1 MEEAA
6 KKKILIV
13 DDDRDMIS
21 VLKDVL
27 EFEGYEVESAPD
39 GEKTFVQL
47 RKSTPG
53 LIVAD
58 IALPNM
64 NGWKLCRKIRENPST
79 KDIPILVLSAKM
91 DEVDEL
97 RAYESGADY
106 YLAKPFNN
114 ERFVEL
120 VAGLMVKR
128 RKKL

>member
-13 DDDRDMIS
+13 DDDRDMVS

-39 GEKTFVQL
+39 GEKAFVQL